1 MKGQSVIIE
10 FILFFFISF
19 SLFTAISYL
28 FYSQNIYFEKTISES
43 NSEIINDLIST
54 DIINAVNCKACDV
67 VFITQDVPQKIGGSL
82 YKVQLYEKGV
92 NTTLMSL
99 KPFSRAMSVF
109 NLNET
114 YTFLTSESSS
124 DNKIVRIKINNIEG
138 NKKIEVE

>member
-1 MKGQSVIIE
+1 MKGQSIIIE

-43 NSEIINDLIST
+43 NTEIINDLIST
-54 DIINAVNCKACDV
+54 NIINAVNCKACDTLL
-67 VFITQDVPQKIGGSL
+67 ITQDVPSKIGGSF
-82 YKVQLYEKGV
+82 YKVQLYERGI

-99 KPFSRAMSVF
+99 KPFFRTMSVF

-114 YTFLTSESSS
+114 YTFLGSEALS
-124 DNKIVRIKINNIEG
+124 DNKIVRIKINNIE
-138 NKKIEVE
+138 KKIEVE

>member
-1 MKGQSVIIE
+1 MKGQSFILE
-10 FILFFFISF
+10 FVLFFFISF

-43 NSEIINDLIST
+43 NSEIINDLISI
-54 DIINAVNCKACDV
+54 DIINAVNCKACDI

-92 NTTLMSL
+92 NTTLISV
-99 KPFSRAMSVF
+99 KPFSKAMPVF

-114 YTFLTSESSS
+114 YNFLAGETLS
-124 DNKIVRIKINNIEG
+124 DNKIVRIKINNINEEIG
-138 NKKIEVE
+138 VE